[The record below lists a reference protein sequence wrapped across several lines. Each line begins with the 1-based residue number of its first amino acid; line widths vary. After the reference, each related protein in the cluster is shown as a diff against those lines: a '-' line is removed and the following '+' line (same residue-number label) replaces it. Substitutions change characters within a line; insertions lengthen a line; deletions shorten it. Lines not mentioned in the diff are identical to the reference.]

1 MGNNQGK
8 VLIFTAPSG
17 AGKTTI
23 ARHVI
28 LKYDKL
34 SFSISAT
41 TREPRQYEE
50 NAVDYYFLSIED
62 FKKNIEDDRFLEWEE
77 VYKGKYY
84 GTLKSEVKRIWDEGR
99 IPVFDVDVKGAT
111 TIKKHFANNAL
122 AIFVKPPSIDALA
135 FRLRKRKSETAESF
149 NTRIEKSQFE
159 MTFENNFDLT
169 LVNDI
174 LEDSLKEAEKI
185 VSKFISD

>member
-1 MGNNQGK
+1 MEENIGK

-28 LKYDKL
+28 LKYNKL

-41 TREPRQYEE
+41 TREPRLYETNE
-50 NAVDYYFLSIED
+50 VDYYFLSIED
-62 FKKNIEDDRFLEWEE
+62 FKKDVADDKFLEWEE
-77 VYKGKYY
+77 VYDDKFY
-84 GTLKSEVKRIWDEGR
+84 GTLKSEVKRIWDEGK

-111 TIKKHFANNAL
+111 TIKNHYADNAL

-149 NTRIEKSQFE
+149 KVRIDKSKDE
-159 MTFENNFDLT
+159 MTYEKNFDLT
-169 LVNDI
+169 LVNDK

-185 VSKFISD
+185 VAKFIAD